1 VATADRDD
9 IYLPRRIAGE
19 AMCQTGVFE
28 IVMLLCFSAA
38 WPFSIARSLK
48 SKSTQGKSFLFT
60 AVVFVGYVAGIIHKV
75 NCTFDPIVSLYIFNA
90 VLVLADMALYL
101 RNYSLEKR
109 MPA

>member
-1 VATADRDD
+1 
-9 IYLPRRIAGE
+9 
-19 AMCQTGVFE
+19 MCQTGVFE